1 MSELRHTSESAGLGA
16 SKKPKSIFE
25 TGRPPEL
32 IGTPHVGEGVWVIH
46 VLYFS
51 WILQVVP
58 EVKLVLAHG
67 EMSPIS
73 ELEPDQGFEVRN
85 SRL

>member
-1 MSELRHTSESAGLGA
+1 MIKARHTSESAGLGA

-25 TGRPPEL
+25 TGRPPEK
-32 IGTPHVGEGVWVIH
+32 IGRRNVGVGMWVIH